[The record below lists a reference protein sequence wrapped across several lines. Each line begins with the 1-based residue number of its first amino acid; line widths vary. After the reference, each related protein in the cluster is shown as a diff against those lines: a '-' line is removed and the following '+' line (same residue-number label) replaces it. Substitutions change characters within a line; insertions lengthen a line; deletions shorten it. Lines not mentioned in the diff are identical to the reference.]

1 MLEILRKQLSMLM
14 MIALL
19 STVTFGAKA
28 SDYRFA
34 RNALG
39 LFHLFGPPTFP
50 ASSVRRAR
58 VGGKAVSSS
67 RKVGGVCWDA
77 DRGLHLP

>member
-39 LFHLFGPPTFP
+39 LFHLFGLPP
-50 ASSVRRAR
+50 
-58 VGGKAVSSS
+58 S
-67 RKVGGVCWDA
+67 RS
-77 DRGLHLP
+77 DR